1 MSGVG
6 DDIDVL
12 TSWVATYIE
21 EMRSFYLE
29 GKNIDPTDFETIKL
43 DCNELGYQLTEC
55 FGQMA
60 EQALADHLAENN
72 HVSTVEYSHVSQ
84 SKKTLSRRLIS
95 AVPQKISDIFNFLP
109 KSKVSDL
116 IFFKAALVVRNAVVP

>member
-29 GKNIDPTDFETIKL
+29 GKNVDPTDFETIKL

-55 FGQMA
+55 LGQMA

-84 SKKTLSRRLIS
+84 SKKTLSRRLVSAMCPKKFQIS
-95 AVPQKISDIFNFLP
+95 SISCPRANYQT
-109 KSKVSDL
+109 
-116 IFFKAALVVRNAVVP
+116 